1 MLPEEAP
8 FTSDFLAECEAF
20 TADDSHMHDDQVDP
34 MMDAINDLLAS
45 NNAASLWEKMI

>member
-1 MLPEEAP
+1 
-8 FTSDFLAECEAF
+8 
-20 TADDSHMHDDQVDP
+20 MHDDQVDP